1 MVEVVSRTPEIPSR
15 APAPSGP
22 PLRAFAMVLI
32 SLGILFAGLGFASL
46 GDSDDEPAPAAAP
59 TTTTAAAPAAPSTR
73 SAAVPS
79 APAPAAAN
87 GGTSASA
94 AANGGT
100 SASAAGTG
108 ATTTAAASS
117 APLPVASGT
126 SFASDTSAA
135 ATAPVRVFNNS
146 EIAGLA
152 AQTATYLED
161 EGFTVSE
168 TGNYSEGLLTQT
180 SVFYGSSPGEQ
191 QTATAVAES
200 LGVTAQPRFE
210 GIRDA
215 APGVIVI
222 VTSP

>member
-73 SAAVPS
+73 SAAVPT
-79 APAPAAAN
+79 APAPAATN
-87 GGTSASA
+87 GGTSA
-94 AANGGT
+94 
-100 SASAAGTG
+100 AGDG
-108 ATTTAAASS
+108 ATTTTAVSS
-117 APLPVASGT
+117 APSIPVGSGT
-126 SFASDTSAA
+126 AFASDTSAA

-146 EIAGLA
+146 EVAGLA
-152 AQTATYLED
+152 AQTAAYLED
-161 EGFTVSE
+161 EGYTISE

-222 VTSP
+222 VTSR